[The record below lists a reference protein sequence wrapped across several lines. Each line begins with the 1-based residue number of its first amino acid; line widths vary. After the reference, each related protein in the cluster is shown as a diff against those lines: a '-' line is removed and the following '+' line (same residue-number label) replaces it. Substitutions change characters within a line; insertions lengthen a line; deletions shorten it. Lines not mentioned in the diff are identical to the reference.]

1 METDRSLYDEIV
13 EKAKYFG
20 ADLVKVADA
29 DCWAKYPV
37 TEKEFWPQ
45 QIWPWC
51 TKVIVMAV
59 PLPLP
64 IIETTPS
71 AIYAELYNTTN
82 RLLDN
87 MSYQLADYLM
97 KKGYR
102 AIFFPRDCY
111 GDISVLVNNPAA
123 AFSHVLAGY
132 YAGMGTMGY
141 SHNLVTKEYGP
152 RIRLVSVLTDA
163 PLPADPMLE
172 EDLCID
178 CGLCERK
185 CPNHCFTKVPGQKQ
199 AAMDRVRCAQYHAQ
213 LKKEYHFPCGICA
226 TVCPVGDDR
235 KRYKAV
241 RAVSKEGIAT
251 CQKYGSLS

>member
-1 METDRSLYDEIV
+1 METGCSLYHEV
-13 EKAKYFG
+13 VKEAKHLG
-20 ADLVKVADA
+20 ADLVKIAAADR
-29 DCWAKYPV
+29 WEQYPV

-45 QIWPWC
+45 RIWPWC

-59 PLPLP
+59 PLPIP

-87 MSYQLADYLM
+87 MAYQLTAYLM
-97 KKGYR
+97 QKGYR

-132 YAGMGTMGY
+132 YGGMGTFGY
-141 SHNLVTKEYGP
+141 SHNLLTKEYGP
-152 RIRLVSVLTDA
+152 RVRLVSVLTDA
-163 PLPADPMLE
+163 PIPADPMLE
-172 EDLCID
+172 EELCIE

-185 CPNHCFTKVPGQKQ
+185 CPNQCFTKVPGQKQ
-199 AAMDRVRCAQYHAQ
+199 AAMDRVRCAQYHEQ

-226 TVCPVGDDR
+226 TVCPIGADR
-235 KRYKAV
+235 KAYKTV
-241 RAVSKEGIAT
+241 RAVSKEGIQT
-251 CQKYGSLS
+251 CQKYGSQT